1 MTAILFDT
9 LEFADQLKGV
19 GFTDEQARVLTE
31 LQRTATD
38 NTLEQ
43 ARHDYHL
50 DDVATK
56 RDMKE
61 LETTLNRDLKE
72 LETRLNNNLKELE
85 TKLNHN
91 LKELETTLNHNLK
104 ELDIS
109 LRHEIELLRA
119 DTGRMIAET
128 NQRIAETKAELI
140 RWVVGAGL
148 LQTSLIVGVLMKIAH
163 LI

>member
-1 MTAILFDT
+1 MNAIPFDT
-9 LEFADQLKGV
+9 LDFANRLKAF
-19 GFTDEQARVLTE
+19 GFTDEQAQVITE
-31 LQRTATD
+31 LQHIATD

-61 LETTLNRDLKE
+61 LETALRRNMKE
-72 LETRLNNNLKELE
+72 PETA
-85 TKLNHN
+85 
-91 LKELETTLNHNLK
+91 
-104 ELDIS
+104 
-109 LRHEIELLRA
+109 LRHDIELLRA

-128 NQRIAETKAELI
+128 NQRIYESKADLTRGI
-140 RWVVGAGL
+140 VGAGF
-148 LQTSLIVGVLMKIAH
+148 LQTTLIIGVLLKITH

>member
-1 MTAILFDT
+1 MNTITFDT
-9 LEFADQLKGV
+9 LDFANRLKSV
-19 GFTDEQARVLTE
+19 GFTDEQAQVITE

-61 LETTLNRDLKE
+61 LETV
-72 LETRLNNNLKELE
+72 
-85 TKLNHN
+85 
-91 LKELETTLNHNLK
+91 
-104 ELDIS
+104 

-128 NQRIAETKAELI
+128 NQRISESKADLT
-140 RWVVGAGL
+140 RWIIGAGF
-148 LQTSLIVGVLMKIAH
+148 LQTTLIIGVLLKIAQ